1 MVRHSNAWRVLRFAG
16 LLLLAL
22 AFLPLALSTRLLGR
36 LGARRPALRMAARV
50 QHAWARSVLAVL
62 GVEVTVE
69 GHPPAGA
76 FLVVANHLSYL
87 DIPVLASLFPGRFV
101 AKSEIAGWPVLGWLA
116 RTVGTIFVVQKKT
129 RDMKRVEREM
139 KATLAAGVPVLLF
152 PEGHSTRGVTV
163 DRLHSALL
171 EAAAHARIPCLAVA
185 LGYETPGAPWAP
197 ASSVCWWGGMGFWR
211 HAWNLVGLPLH
222 ATVRI
227 APESVVGHDRKEL
240 ASALHARIVARFV
253 PVRQAPIAPDFPWP
267 EIFASSEGGDRAAG
281 RP

>member
-1 MVRHSNAWRVLRFAG
+1 MVRRFVRFAG
-16 LLLLAL
+16 LLALAL
-22 AFLPLALSTRLLGR
+22 GFLPAALSTRALRL
-36 LGARRPALRMAARV
+36 LGARRAALGLAATV
-50 QHAWARSVLAVL
+50 QNAWARSVLAVI
-62 GVEVTVE
+62 GVEIVVD
-69 GHPPAGA
+69 GRAPAGT

-129 RDMKRVEREM
+129 RDMKRVEGEM
-139 KATLAAGVPVLLF
+139 TETLAAGVAVLLF
-152 PEGHSTRGVTV
+152 PEGHSTRGVAV

-171 EAAAHARIPCLAVA
+171 ESAAHARIPCLAVA
-185 LGYETPGAPWAP
+185 LGYETPGVPWAP

-211 HAWNLVGLPLH
+211 HAWNLVGLPLRAH
-222 ATVRI
+222 VRI
-227 APESVVGHDRKEL
+227 APDTVVGHDRKEL
-240 ASALHARIVARFV
+240 ASALHARLCARFV

-267 EIFASSEGGDRAAG
+267 EIFAPVESGDGAPG